1 MGVINMNDFYSLV
14 TNKGLE
20 KQVALFS
27 QGKSLTLTHIA
38 FGDGNGES
46 YDPTGEELELKN
58 EKFRNT
64 INRVVTDSN
73 NKNTVIIEGVLPAS
87 AGSFWVREVGIF
99 DADGDLFAIGKFPE
113 TYKPVI
119 NEGAIKDL
127 TVRMILSFSNKP
139 NVSLIYNSNLGNES
153 SLDEEILMRN
163 FSNISEDGENYL
175 AELFANK
182 IAECDM
188 MAKGLG
194 NITAEGVDYLETLI
208 NTKISKYMQDHASEF
223 QGGDE
228 DVGII
233 VGSPLSSLPKALLC
247 DGGAISRTTYARL
260 FNKIGTTYGT
270 GDGSTTFNKPD
281 FRGCFLRG
289 YMNGRSNAI
298 GTLQGDGLP
307 NITGQ
312 VQTNPYVTYPTG
324 KSGALSS
331 STTGTKMT
339 VTLQSGSGTINKSG
353 FIKVNAADSNS
364 IYGASSYVTPYNHAI
379 NWFIK
384 Y

>member
-14 TNKGLE
+14 TSKGLE

-46 YDPTGEELELKN
+46 YNPTGEELELKN

-64 INRVVTDSN
+64 INRFVTDSN

-87 AGSFWVREVGIF
+87 AGSFWVREVGVF

-119 NEGAIKDL
+119 NEGAIKEL
-127 TVRMILSFSNKP
+127 TVRMILSFSKTP
-139 NVSLIYNSNLGNES
+139 NVSLIYNNNLGNES

-163 FSNISEDGENYL
+163 LSNISEDCENYL

-194 NITAEGVDYLETLI
+194 NIKSEGVDYLETLI
-208 NTKISKYMQDHASEF
+208 NAKISKGIQYIQDAPTFCENHNYFVSF
-223 QGGDE
+223 F
-228 DVGII
+228 
-233 VGSPLSSLPKALLC
+233 LLLLLL
-247 DGGAISRTTYARL
+247 DM
-260 FNKIGTTYGT
+260 
-270 GDGSTTFNKPD
+270 TF
-281 FRGCFLRG
+281 
-289 YMNGRSNAI
+289 
-298 GTLQGDGLP
+298 
-307 NITGQ
+307 
-312 VQTNPYVTYPTG
+312 
-324 KSGALSS
+324 
-331 STTGTKMT
+331 
-339 VTLQSGSGTINKSG
+339 
-353 FIKVNAADSNS
+353 
-364 IYGASSYVTPYNHAI
+364 
-379 NWFIK
+379 
-384 Y
+384 